1 MNSVVIVKLVN
12 LVTWRDILTG
22 GCWEEDTVYIQVP
35 EYFMDEQTKTGVPNI
50 LSGQHEWLGH

>member
-22 GCWEEDTVYIQVP
+22 GCWEEDTDYMQGP
-35 EYFMDEQTKTGVPNI
+35 EYFMSEQTKTQVPNI
-50 LSGQHEWLGH
+50 LSGQD